1 MNRATKII
9 GFVLVTL
16 FGVYGCAKGPGDGT
30 EKGSAPATRSQRLEE
45 DLRAASA
52 ARDQLRQK
60 LVAAEERQTL
70 LQKQYETERAA
81 LKAELKA
88 RTTERD
94 SVATQ
99 YDGFRKN
106 LKELIGQAEG
116 ALANPSGTISP
127 ATIGV
132 NVAPMPSEAGAG
144 QGN

>member
-16 FGVYGCAKGPGDGT
+16 FGVYGCAKGPGEGT
-30 EKGSAPATRSQRLEE
+30 EKGSTPASKSQRLEE

-60 LVAAEERQTL
+60 LVAAEERQTQ
-70 LQKQYETERAA
+70 LQKQFETERAA

-106 LKELIGQAEG
+106 LKELIGQAES
-116 ALANPSGTISP
+116 ALAN
-127 ATIGV
+127 
-132 NVAPMPSEAGAG
+132 
-144 QGN
+144 

>member
-1 MNRATKII
+1 MSRTSKII

-16 FGVYGCAKGPGDGT
+16 FGVYGCAKGPGEGT
-30 EKGSAPATRSQRLEE
+30 EKSTSPATKSQRLEE

-60 LVAAEERQTL
+60 LVAAEERQTQ
-70 LQKQYETERAA
+70 LQKQFETERAA

-106 LKELIGQAEG
+106 LKELIGQAES

-127 ATIGV
+127 ATIGT
-132 NVAPMPSEAGAG
+132 AAPPMPSEAGTG